1 MPLLQIKKCDKV
13 AECQVKGNQWQNSK
27 QNSALQSETGTLPP
41 ANSAVV
47 LALSGNN
54 LLLWRCKYL

>member
-13 AECQVKGNQWQNSK
+13 AKCQVKGNQWQNRK
-27 QNSALQSETGTLPP
+27 QNSALQSETDTLSP

-47 LALSGNN
+47 LALSGSD
-54 LLLWRCKYL
+54 LMLCRCKYL